1 MKKDAARSS
10 TDEGPRIRIAWRDD
24 HSIKATWELTE
35 PFRKEVE
42 QYFAIPFADLPLV
55 LRLYDVTDR
64 EEIKDDG
71 TDRYTDFDIN
81 HQSTEWI
88 LYGVTAGLT
97 YRVALGIRMLNGR
110 FYSLTC
116 SDAIS

>member
-1 MKKDAARSS
+1 MKNSAQSS
-10 TDEGPRIRIAWRDD
+10 TDEGPSIRIAWRDD
-24 HSIKATWELTE
+24 QSIKATWHLTDV
-35 PFRKEVE
+35 FRKQVE
-42 QYFAIPFADLPLV
+42 RHFSIPFSELPLV

-64 EEIKDDG
+64 DEIKDDG

-88 LYGVTAGLT
+88 LFGVTAGLT

-110 FYSLTC
+110 FYLLTC
-116 SDAIS
+116 SEAIS